1 MADTI
6 FTISSRSRI
15 DVKTLSFP
23 KKAPSGFSAHVG
35 LVACEGFG
43 VMFNE
48 TSHGNSGY
56 FDITVV
62 TNGKVSVDCIQIITD
77 RNISGHFAP
86 TDYKTRNKMV

>member
-23 KKAPSGFSAHVG
+23 KKAPSGLLRPRSSN
-35 LVACEGFG
+35 CKGFG

-48 TSHGNSGY
+48 TPHGNSGY

-62 TNGKVSVDCIQIITD
+62 TNGKVSLDCIQIITD
-77 RNISGHFAP
+77 MNISGQFAP
-86 TDYKTRNKMV
+86 TD